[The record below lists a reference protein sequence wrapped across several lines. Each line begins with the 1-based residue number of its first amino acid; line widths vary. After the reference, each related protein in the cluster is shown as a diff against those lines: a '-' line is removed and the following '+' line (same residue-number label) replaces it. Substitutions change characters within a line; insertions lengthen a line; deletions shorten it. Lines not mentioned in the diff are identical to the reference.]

1 MNERTAIELDRRR
14 FLGLAAA
21 AGATALFGGALAGCS
36 SEDAAQPRASADTES
51 ETAPE
56 QPTDAVAASP
66 ETAEEA
72 AAGAAPTRA
81 LVAVFSWSG
90 HTAQVADR
98 IHELVESDC
107 VRIEPVEPYADDYN
121 ALLDVAQREQDDDY
135 RPALAA
141 SVDNWDE
148 YDTIYLGFPVWW
160 YHVPQII
167 KTFVTEHDLTG
178 KTVAVFGTSGGSS
191 VASTLGDIEALC
203 PGATFAGNLT
213 LDGNAVASQLDR
225 VDAWLADL
233 GLR

>member
-1 MNERTAIELDRRR
+1 MNERTAAIINRRR
-14 FLGLAAA
+14 FIGLAAT

-36 SEDAAQPRASADTES
+36 SESTEPRASQSAADEA
-51 ETAPE
+51 APE
-56 QPTDAVAASP
+56 RPTDTGAAASP
-66 ETAEEA
+66 EATASSQ
-72 AAGAAPTRA
+72 A

-98 IHELVESDC
+98 IHELVKSDYF
-107 VRIEPVEPYADDYN
+107 RIEPAEPYTDDYN
-121 ALLDVAQREQDDDY
+121 ALLDVAQREQDEDY

-191 VASTLGDIEALC
+191 VASTLGNIEALC
-203 PGATFAGNLT
+203 PGVAFAGNLT
-213 LDGNAVASQLDR
+213 LDGDAVASQLDR
-225 VDAWLADL
+225 VDTWLGDL